1 MECIPNALERA
12 LESCFQTSSARDFFH
27 PTSTAAI
34 SEFEATAP
42 NISAP
47 FCHRRDFRH
56 VENRTGDLPTHRHP
70 TRLPA
75 ASTDTEMLNF
85 AILLISFLFLVRHYL
100 LLPKA
105 KSKRFVLFIR
115 RKRYR
120 TLRYAFLRLA
130 GHRPRS
136 DVVPH
141 GRDGKQTRV
150 LDKRYRRVLLGWYY
164 VQRWSCDDCQLAI
177 PGPHR
182 YAQPRHLFAPV
193 RKQSCR
199 C

>member
-56 VENRTGDLPTHRHP
+56 VENRTGDLPTHRHH

-85 AILLISFLFLVRHYL
+85 AILLIVFLFLVRHYL
-100 LLPKA
+100 LRPKA

-115 RKRYR
+115 RKRDR
-120 TLRYAFLRLA
+120 TLTNFALRAMLFLGQTLPDAPPPLILILFPPPRRTPTSQRCCPSRQGWETNTRL
-130 GHRPRS
+130 GQTIPPRAL
-136 DVVPH
+136 
-141 GRDGKQTRV
+141 GMV
-150 LDKRYRRVLLGWYY
+150 LRAKMEL
-164 VQRWSCDDCQLAI
+164 
-177 PGPHR
+177 
-182 YAQPRHLFAPV
+182 
-193 RKQSCR
+193 
-199 C
+199 